1 MTCQIRDAVFETNS
15 SSSHSVTVSAE
26 ELADD
31 FGISKETLRG
41 GVIRAQTKTYGWEW
55 GRAYSPEAKIAYL
68 VTQLAGGYASGKPG
82 KDVTQQV
89 RQDMRV
95 DSMLA
100 LIERRTGC
108 RVEVIGASSAYVDH
122 NSVGTGVDLIGDQDK
137 LMKFIFGQRSYVE
150 TGNDN
155 SAPPMVIRTDI
166 GDESYHE
173 NRYVPALEGGSRF
186 EMTLDVYGA
195 NVFMRPD
202 GGEAIYAYVDDQEDL
217 RTFVEDL
224 DGLVI
229 DRIGVWAQRPE
240 SLSEEH
246 AADEAQEFVHEYL
259 NELTQIMPSLKIL
272 REAAID
278 STFDVS
284 SKELSR
290 WDRSQSAQFTLFA
303 SAEPE
308 KVARMAALLSRH
320 SGMAAP
326 AHQ

>member
-1 MTCQIRDAVFETNS
+1 MTVHIRDAVFETNS

-31 FGISKETLRG
+31 YGITKATLRS
-41 GVIRAQTKTYGWEW
+41 GVIRVQTKTYGWEW
-55 GRAYSPEAKIAYL
+55 ARAYSPEAKIAYL
-68 VTQLAGGYASGKPG
+68 VTQLAGEYASGKPG

-89 RQDMRV
+89 RRDTRV
-95 DSMLA
+95 DSMLS

-122 NSVGTGVDLIGDQDK
+122 NSVGTGVELVGDQDK

-155 SAPPMVIRTDI
+155 SSPPMVIRTDI

-186 EMTLDVYGA
+186 EMTLDLFGA

-217 RTFVEDL
+217 RAFVDDL

-229 DRIGVWAQRPE
+229 DRVAVWSQRPA
-240 SLSEEH
+240 SLCEEH
-246 AADEAQEFVHEYL
+246 AADDAQEFVHEYL
-259 NELTQIMPSLKIL
+259 NELTQILPSLKIL
-272 REAAID
+272 REAAVD

-284 SKELSR
+284 SKDLSR
-290 WDRSQSAQFTLFA
+290 WDRSESAQFTLFA

-308 KVARMAALLSRH
+308 KVARMTALLSRH
-320 SGMAAP
+320 SGMVAP
-326 AHQ
+326 AHP